1 MTASFIKEKPM
12 SKQNINKLLLDL
24 GTFITLLVVSAPRFT
39 GETIHEWLS
48 LALGGAIVVH
58 LLLNW
63 NWIVEVTARLFTKS
77 AKNSRFNYV
86 LNWALFASGIM
97 IMLSGLMISKSV
109 VPFFGLTL
117 PQNMSWKELHEV
129 STNIT
134 MILMGLHVAQHWNW
148 IVSMFKRIFTPSIP
162 AQTASPVLSIQR
174 KDART

>member
-1 MTASFIKEKPM
+1 M

-77 AKNSRFNYV
+77 AKNSRLNYV

-148 IVSMFKRIFTPSIP
+148 IVNMFKRIFTPRIP
-162 AQTASPVLSIQR
+162 AQTTSSAMSIQR
-174 KDART
+174 KDVRA

>member
-1 MTASFIKEKPM
+1 M
-12 SKQNINKLLLDL
+12 SKQNINKLMLDL

-48 LALGGAIVVH
+48 LALGGAIVMH
-58 LLLNW
+58 LILNW
-63 NWIVEVTARLFTKS
+63 NWIVEITTRLFTKS

-134 MILMGLHVAQHWNW
+134 MILMGLHIAQHWSW
-148 IVSMFKRIFTPSIP
+148 ITNMFKRIFVPRIPTQTVTPAMS
-162 AQTASPVLSIQR
+162 LHG
-174 KDART
+174 KDA

>member
-1 MTASFIKEKPM
+1 M

-77 AKNSRFNYV
+77 AKNLRFNYV

-148 IVSMFKRIFTPSIP
+148 IVNMFKRIFTPRIP
-162 AQTASPVLSIQR
+162 AQTTSSAMSIQR
-174 KDART
+174 KDARA

>member
-1 MTASFIKEKPM
+1 M

-39 GETIHEWLS
+39 GEAIHEWLS

-77 AKNSRFNYV
+77 AKNSRLNYV

-134 MILMGLHVAQHWNW
+134 MILMGLHVAHHWNW
-148 IVSMFKRIFTPSIP
+148 IVNMFKRIFTPRIP
-162 AQTASPVLSIQR
+162 AQTTSSAMSIQR
-174 KDART
+174 KDARA